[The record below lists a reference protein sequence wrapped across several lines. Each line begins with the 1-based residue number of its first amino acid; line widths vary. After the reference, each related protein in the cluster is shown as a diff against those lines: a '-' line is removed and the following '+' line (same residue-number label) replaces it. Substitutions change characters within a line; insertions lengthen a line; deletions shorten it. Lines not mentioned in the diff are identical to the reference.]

1 MVNQFV
7 LDHIQLGLFIHHR
20 MQISSIFSIAINI
33 VKNKFIFYPYFVSN
47 KSQILDWYEHK
58 KEIVKFTEIDNEIKI
73 NQFLQ
78 NYQQFTNHIKK
89 QNPFIKNTGFIDYL
103 KVNMKKDNSD
113 IYFCIINK
121 SSIKEDLTLFWGK
134 SVESHFLYK
143 NLEQKI
149 SLKPF
154 EPSLR
159 LQKI

>member
-1 MVNQFV
+1 
-7 LDHIQLGLFIHHR
+7 
-20 MQISSIFSIAINI
+20 
-33 VKNKFIFYPYFVSN
+33 
-47 KSQILDWYEHK
+47 
-58 KEIVKFTEIDNEIKI
+58 
-73 NQFLQ
+73 
-78 NYQQFTNHIKK
+78 
-89 QNPFIKNTGFIDYL
+89 
-103 KVNMKKDNSD
+103 MKKDNSD